1 MPIWTLSIRSVT
13 AQRGVVL
20 PIVLVVL
27 MVVTMLVITQVR
39 RGTVDERLAGNW
51 SRATSGQAAAESLLR
66 YCEAEV
72 FSTEEKL
79 VDWQTNAAKS
89 ETFAAIPA
97 WKSGLAPADT
107 KIQIGANLLPAQATG
122 AVCVVENADIELG
135 MVENQ
140 RNNSEGLS
148 GGAERGL
155 HKLRFT
161 MSVTFADSTAFGSVS
176 YSAQSEVRY
185 WR

>member
-1 MPIWTLSIRSVT
+1 MSGWTLSIRPAA

-51 SRATSGQAAAESLLR
+51 SRAVSGQAAAESLLR

-72 FSTEEKL
+72 FSTEDKL
-79 VDWQTNAAKS
+79 VAWQTNGVKA
-89 ETFAAIPA
+89 EDFDTTPA
-97 WKSGLAPADT
+97 WQSVLAPADT
-107 KIQIGANLLPAQATG
+107 IQIGANLLPAQATG

-135 MVENQ
+135 LVENQ

-148 GGAERGL
+148 GGAERNL

-161 MSVTFADSTAFGSVS
+161 MSVTFADSTAFGSAT